1 MFLEKNALK
10 KSRFLSLSLIFSIV
24 AVVTACGTNKVVVT
38 PTPDELTNIRADMEK
53 YNQCLSQMNADCIA
67 SLFAPQGQIFD
78 TGIIRAGSPAAVR
91 SYMNQTFSAA
101 HVDLLDATIDTI
113 TINGG
118 VGVVLGTYDEKTT
131 DTTGQSSEAK
141 LQYVAE
147 WIHQSNGQWLL
158 NRLSTV
164 ILQQ

>member
-1 MFLEKNALK
+1 MFFTKTK
-10 KSRFLSLSLIFSIV
+10 FLNLFFMASIV
-24 AVVTACGTNKVVVT
+24 VALTACSKAGKVVAT
-38 PTPDELTNIRADMEK
+38 PTPDESANVRADMGK

-78 TGIIRAGSPAAVR
+78 TGLIVAGSPAAIR
-91 SYMNQTFSAA
+91 SYMNQNFSAA
-101 HVDLLDATIDTI
+101 HIDSLNATINTI

-147 WIHQSNGQWLL
+147 WILQSNGQWLL
-158 NRLSTV
+158 NRFSTV
-164 ILQQ
+164 IFQQ

>member
-1 MFLEKNALK
+1 MLLK
-10 KSRFLSLSLIFSIV
+10 KSRFPFLSLIFGLMAALTACSAASKI
-24 AVVTACGTNKVVVT
+24 VVTS
-38 PTPDELTNIRADMEK
+38 TPDESSYVRADMEE

-101 HVDLLDATIDTI
+101 DVDSLDATIDTI

-131 DTTGQSSEAK
+131 DTTGQSNEAK

-147 WIHQSNGQWLL
+147 WIYQSNGQWLL

>member
-1 MFLEKNALK
+1 MIFIKP
-10 KSRFLSLSLIFSIV
+10 RFLFLFLIFGIM
-24 AVVTACGTNKVVVT
+24 AALTACGTASKVAVP
-38 PTPDELTNIRADMEK
+38 PTPDESSDVRADMEK

-78 TGIIRAGSPAAVR
+78 TGLIQAGSPAAIR

-101 HVDLLDATIDTI
+101 HIDSLNATIDTI

-131 DTTGQSSEAK
+131 DAKGQSSEAK

-147 WIHQSNGQWLL
+147 WIHQSNSQWLL